1 VTSKVTAVGQYVRGL
16 IDARPFGIASV
27 TEFGARNNGTADC
40 TAAFNAA
47 LASPAR
53 LIVVPPGFYRITAP
67 LRIPWNTGKWILG
80 LGGAKSVAL
89 TVAIPEGSA
98 SRAAIEYIHDAHRQ
112 PNHAGCALQNLHL
125 IGNNSI
131 CHGVHLQ
138 EVSYPLLQNIL
149 IEGFNGAGLLI
160 DKCQDGSF
168 NNVALVNCGRTSGDP
183 ANNNDTE
190 YAALHLLST
199 IANDHCNMLRFSD
212 CQIENNRVSPYV
224 WIQDAGPIGIWFD
237 RIHAENASAVAK
249 RDFLRSL
256 GGDCHFSGIAAAG
269 FRQGFL
275 LEGYGNNTFS
285 DCRDV
290 VSVVGP
296 RNVNGSLRM
305 SNVYCRSLSWTSLGG
320 RSYFTNC
327 TIGDVNISWP
337 AHGPSVFTACSLGN
351 VSIDHAG
358 AGHSGVRF
366 FNCLMTGYATDMHAR
381 DQWLVDCI
389 VEGDVTALATQ
400 SRLENNTIRGSVVA
414 NKTESSYI
422 PNVKTIYDT
431 APPTAGT
438 WQAGDKVW
446 HTVPTPGGCIGWVCV
461 LGGSPGTWKEFG
473 RISS

>member
-1 VTSKVTAVGQYVRGL
+1 MGHHVRGL

-89 TVAIPEGSA
+89 TIGIPNGNP
-98 SRAAIEYIHDAHRQ
+98 SRAAIEYTHDATRQ
-112 PNHAGCALQNLHL
+112 PNFAGCALQNLHL
-125 IGNNSI
+125 IGNNSA

-138 EVSYPLLQNIL
+138 EVSYPLLQNVL

-183 ANNNDTE
+183 ARNADTE
-190 YAALHLLST
+190 FAALHLIST

-237 RIHAENASAVAK
+237 RIHAENASAVGE

-296 RNVNGSLRM
+296 HNVNGSLRM
-305 SNVYCRSLSWTSLGG
+305 SNVYCGSLSWTSMGG

-358 AGHSGVRF
+358 AGHAGVRF
-366 FNCLMTGYATDMHAR
+366 FNCLMTGYATDTHAR
-381 DQWLVDCI
+381 DQWLVDCM

-422 PNVKTIYDT
+422 PDVKTVYDT

-446 HTVPTPGGCIGWVCV
+446 HSAPTPGGHIGWVCV
-461 LGGSPGTWKEFG
+461 PGGSPGNWKEFG